1 MPPWQAAEE
10 IARYGSDCDLR
21 RRLRP
26 VPGCL
31 RQARAGG
38 LCGVLRLHAA
48 ALREGGRVGLFGT
61 TAWHPCHAHRDHS
74 L

>member
-1 MPPWQAAEE
+1 MLPWQAAEE

-26 VPGCL
+26 VPGRL

-38 LCGVLRLHAA
+38 LCGVLRLLFEKVAA
-48 ALREGGRVGLFGT
+48 SGYSGQPPDTPGMHTEIS
-61 TAWHPCHAHRDHS
+61 P
-74 L
+74 